1 MFELI
6 RAYLPEYRH
15 YRGRLMLAFV
25 AMFLVAGASASIAW
39 MMKPLLDEI
48 FINKNMQMLATVPLF
63 IIAAYVLKGGGAF
76 VQEYTISFVGQD
88 IVRKV
93 RDRLLSHL
101 LHSDLA
107 FFHRHHS
114 GELISRVTGDIGRIQ
129 SAVSSNLATLVRES
143 LTAVALI
150 GVVIY
155 QSPFL
160 SFFILVV
167 IPASYLPVRLISLRL
182 KRISHTAQGR
192 NAALTANLS
201 EMFSNVEAIKAY
213 HTEAFEADRFARAN
227 RSCFDINMK
236 SVRTGGLVIPVMEL
250 FAAFSAAAVIYVGG
264 QQVIEGNL
272 TVGAFFSFLT
282 AMFMAVDPIRRLS
295 QTVAQMQDAV
305 AAHERIQGMFQ
316 LKPEVKSGDET
327 LAAVNDIALHHA
339 GLRYGEKT
347 ALTDVSL
354 TVHKG
359 EVIALVGG
367 SGGGKSSIAS
377 LLLRFFDA
385 TSGEVQINGA
395 DIRRYSLQSVR
406 QHCAIV
412 TQRVHIFNDS
422 IAANVAY
429 GAEIDR
435 NRVQI
440 ALEKANIWTH
450 VAALPQGMET
460 QLNEAGTNLSGG
472 QRQRIAIARSL
483 ASNAEFIVCD
493 EPTSALDVSVQA
505 QILNLM
511 RDLQDQFGLTYLFI
525 SHNLAVVDYVAHR
538 IAVMCAGRLVEV
550 APREVLFQNPIHPYT
565 KALLSAVP
573 EPNLDHKLDFDHVMD
588 NKASV
593 PSAWPEPFRIE
604 GGLRPYLIDVGGG
617 HYVRASSMPDLKEVA

>member
-15 YRGRLMLAFV
+15 YRGKLIIAFI

-48 FINKNMQMLATVPLF
+48 FINKNMQMLAAVPLF

-114 GELISRVTGDIGRIQ
+114 GELISRITGDIGRIQ
-129 SAVSSNLATLVRES
+129 GAVSGNIATLIRES
-143 LTAVALI
+143 MTAAALI

-155 QSPFL
+155 QSPLL

-167 IPASYLPVRLISLRL
+167 IPASYFPVRLISQRL
-182 KRISHTAQGR
+182 KKISHTAQGR
-192 NAALTANLS
+192 NADLTANLS

-213 HTEAFEADRFARAN
+213 HTEDFEADRFARAN
-227 RSCFDINMK
+227 QSCFDINMK

-264 QQVIEGNL
+264 QQVIDGHL

-295 QTVAQMQDAV
+295 QTIAQFQDAV
-305 AAHERIQGMFQ
+305 AAHERIQSMLHLQ
-316 LKPEVKSGDET
+316 PEVKSGTET
-327 LAAVNDIALHHA
+327 LATVGTLALQHA
-339 GLRYGEKT
+339 GLSYGEKS
-347 ALTDVSL
+347 ALVEVSL
-354 TVHKG
+354 TVNKG

-385 TSGEVQINGA
+385 TAGEVRVNGV

-406 QHCAIV
+406 QRCAIV

-435 NRVQI
+435 ARVQT

-450 VAALPQGMET
+450 VAALPDGMET
-460 QLNEAGTNLSGG
+460 RLNESGTNLSGG
-472 QRQRIAIARSL
+472 QRQRIAIARAL
-483 ASNAEFIVCD
+483 YRNPEVLILD
-493 EPTSALDVSVQA
+493 EATSALDNTSEAAILDTVRALAPDIITIIIAHRLKSVEMADRIYLIQNGRVTCA
-505 QILNLM
+505 GSKAELM
-511 RDLQDQFGLTYLFI
+511 RECESF
-525 SHNLAVVDYVAHR
+525 
-538 IAVMCAGRLVEV
+538 RLLY
-550 APREVLFQNPIHPYT
+550 A
-565 KALLSAVP
+565 
-573 EPNLDHKLDFDHVMD
+573 
-588 NKASV
+588 
-593 PSAWPEPFRIE
+593 
-604 GGLRPYLIDVGGG
+604 
-617 HYVRASSMPDLKEVA
+617 

>member
-6 RAYLPEYRH
+6 RTYLPEYRH
-15 YRGRLMLAFV
+15 YRGKLSLALV

-48 FINKNMQMLATVPLF
+48 FINKNMEMLATVPLL

-76 VQEYTISFVGQD
+76 VQEFTISFVGQD

-93 RDRLLSHL
+93 RDQLLTHL

-114 GELISRVTGDIGRIQ
+114 GELISRITGDIGRIQ
-129 SAVSSNLATLVRES
+129 AAVSGNIATLVRES
-143 LTAVALI
+143 LTAAALI

-155 QSPFL
+155 QSPLL

-167 IPASYLPVRLISLRL
+167 IPASYFPVRLISQRL
-182 KRISHTAQGR
+182 KKISHTAQGR
-192 NAALTANLS
+192 NAELTANLA

-213 HTEAFEADRFARAN
+213 HTEHFEAERFARAN

-236 SVRTGGLVIPVMEL
+236 AVRTGGLVIPVMEL

-264 QQVIEGNL
+264 QQVIDGHL

-295 QTVAQMQDAV
+295 QTVAQFQDAV
-305 AAHERIQGMFQ
+305 AAHERIQAMLHLQ
-316 LKPEVKSGDET
+316 PEVKSGAET
-327 LAAVNDIALHHA
+327 LVAVEAIALVNA
-339 GLRYGEKT
+339 GLSYGDKT
-347 ALTDVSL
+347 ALREVS
-354 TVHKG
+354 VAAQKG

-385 TSGEVQINGA
+385 TSGAVQVNST

-406 QHCAIV
+406 ARMAIV

-429 GAEIDR
+429 GGAVDR
-435 NRVQI
+435 ARVQT
-440 ALEKANIWTH
+440 ALEKANLWAH
-450 VAALPQGMET
+450 VGVLPDGMDT
-460 QLNEAGTNLSGG
+460 VLNEAGTNLSGG
-472 QRQRIAIARSL
+472 QRQRIAIARAL
-483 ASNAEFIVCD
+483 YRNPEVLILD
-493 EPTSALDVSVQA
+493 EATSALDNTSEAAILDTVRALAPDIITIIIAHRLKSVEMADRIYLIQKGRVTCSGSKA
-505 QILNLM
+505 ELM
-511 RDLQDQFGLTYLFI
+511 RECE
-525 SHNLAVVDYVAHR
+525 S
-538 IAVMCAGRLVEV
+538 
-550 APREVLFQNPIHPYT
+550 FQELY
-565 KALLSAVP
+565 
-573 EPNLDHKLDFDHVMD
+573 
-588 NKASV
+588 
-593 PSAWPEPFRIE
+593 R
-604 GGLRPYLIDVGGG
+604 
-617 HYVRASSMPDLKEVA
+617 